1 MTSLGVALTLV
12 RVPRQL
18 LALAPRLAPLFI
30 ISDLLEI
37 ETDLPEIEILSYDID
52 NKYQPHEGLIL
63 EL

>member
-18 LALAPRLAPLFI
+18 LALAPRLAPLLI

-37 ETDLPEIEILSYDID
+37 ETDLPEIEILSYELD